1 MNKTIVNKIFDRLK
15 IDLFIIVILLGG
27 CSTYQLAPQQLPNE
41 AIANAKLAIN
51 KAEASR
57 AQELA
62 WQELNKARKYL
73 QQAQAA
79 IPAAEYELAVRLAE
93 KSLVEAK
100 FAEAKAEYEI
110 AQQALQAIS
119 KSGVK

>member
-1 MNKTIVNKIFDRLK
+1 MNRAVVNKVFNMLK
-15 IDLFIIVILLGG
+15 VSLFIVVITLGG

-41 AIANAKLAIN
+41 AVANAKLAIS

-79 IPAAEYELAVRLAE
+79 IPVEEYELAVRLAE
-93 KSLVEAK
+93 KSQVEAK
-100 FAEAKAEYEI
+100 LAEAKAEYEI
-110 AQQALQAIS
+110 AQQALQKIS
-119 KSGVK
+119 KHQE

>member
-1 MNKTIVNKIFDRLK
+1 LNRGKKGFNMLK
-15 IDLFIIVILLGG
+15 IYFFMVMVVSGGG
-27 CSTYQLAPQQLPNE
+27 CSTYQSAPQQLPNE
-41 AIANAKLAIN
+41 KMANAKLAIN
-51 KAEASR
+51 KAETSR

-79 IPAAEYELAVRLAE
+79 MPAEEYELAVRLAE

-100 FAEAKAEYEI
+100 QAEAQAEYEL
-110 AQQALQAIS
+110 AQQALQEIRRRQE
-119 KSGVK
+119 

>member
-1 MNKTIVNKIFDRLK
+1 MLK
-15 IDLFIIVILLGG
+15 IGFFIVVVILGG

-41 AIANAKLAIN
+41 TIANAKLAIN

-57 AQELA
+57 AQEFA

-79 IPAAEYELAVRLAE
+79 IPAEEYELAVRLAE

-100 FAEAKAEYEI
+100 LAEAKAEYEI
-110 AQQALQAIS
+110 AQQALPEIS
-119 KSGVK
+119 KRQEQNNL